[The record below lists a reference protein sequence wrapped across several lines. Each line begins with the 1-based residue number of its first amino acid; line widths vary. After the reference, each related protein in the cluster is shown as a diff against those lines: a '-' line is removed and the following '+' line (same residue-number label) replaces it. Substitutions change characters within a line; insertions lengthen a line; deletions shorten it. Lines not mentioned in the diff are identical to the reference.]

1 MSMPFN
7 FPTVKT
13 CDRIPFTGQ
22 SRFKMSISDSLNQ
35 KEKLSEN
42 ICEGKSLPRAVHV
55 PYLCDYR
62 NKHIFYEY
70 TVRSVKMHIGLH
82 TLKHPPTITLTLI
95 L

>member
-62 NKHIFYEY
+62 NKHTSFMN
-70 TVRSVKMHIGLH
+70 TLSGL
-82 TLKHPPTITLTLI
+82 
-95 L
+95 